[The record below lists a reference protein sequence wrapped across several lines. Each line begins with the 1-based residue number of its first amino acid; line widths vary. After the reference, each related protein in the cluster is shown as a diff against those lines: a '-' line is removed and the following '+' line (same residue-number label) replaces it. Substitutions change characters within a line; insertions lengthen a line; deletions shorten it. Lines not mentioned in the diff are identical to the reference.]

1 MIWGWESSR
10 RHRKTVQRTLGDL
23 GPALPRV
30 EEAAPEH
37 PHSPL
42 NCSAVTGGIKWCRKG
57 HNTGRTIKKVDVSQV
72 LVH

>member
-30 EEAAPEH
+30 VEEAAPEH

-42 NCSAVTGGIKWCRKG
+42 NCSAVTGGSNGAGKG
-57 HNTGRTIKKVDVSQV
+57 ITLEG
-72 LVH
+72 L